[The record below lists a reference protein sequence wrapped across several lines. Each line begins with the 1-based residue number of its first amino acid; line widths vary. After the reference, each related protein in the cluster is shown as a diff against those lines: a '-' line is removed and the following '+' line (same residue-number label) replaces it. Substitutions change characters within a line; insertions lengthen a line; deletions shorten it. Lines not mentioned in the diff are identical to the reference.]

1 MSSSSVNAPAP
12 APHRAPSHAG
22 KSSARGEGFD
32 ALVSE
37 QAEDADDTKPQA
49 EQSTPDAVSA
59 GLVGLPFALQGAGAA
74 GETPTGSGSKLASVG
89 QKPEGGVTAGASKMT
104 NLATALQLQAQGLAA
119 GPGAVGQAGAT
130 AQALAA
136 AGIVSLKGESESV
149 DVKIGGASGAQAPSG
164 PAASLAAGAE
174 AGKAGKN
181 EGGKGAE
188 KTDAAK
194 AAAQVA
200 AFSAFEKEQPETE
213 TKAAPKLDAGG
224 SEATRQS
231 QQPDRIQTLQT
242 SAAPATP
249 SAPGAASGQVSGAQ
263 AAAVQVAN
271 QIAEHAG
278 SRRTRFEVRLDPSE
292 LGRVDVRL
300 DIGHDGRVSTRL
312 IVERVET
319 LDMLRNDARELSRT
333 LEQAGFQLGQGG
345 LAFQLKD
352 GRQQQWAF
360 DEAIHGGSS
369 ATEEIEDVAP
379 VAAAYARGAAPGVS
393 GVDRTV

>member
-1 MSSSSVNAPAP
+1 MSSSSVNAPQSAPSRAAPP
-12 APHRAPSHAG
+12 APGKAP
-22 KSSARGEGFD
+22 ARGEGFD
-32 ALVSE
+32 ALVGE
-37 QAEDADDTKPQA
+37 QADEADGVKSKSEKSA
-49 EQSTPDAVSA
+49 PDAAVA
-59 GLVGLPFALQGAGAA
+59 GLVGLPFALIGAGVDAEAPAGTAA
-74 GETPTGSGSKLASVG
+74 KAG
-89 QKPEGGVTAGASKMT
+89 QKVETGIVAGKQQAA
-104 NLATALQLQAQGLAA
+104 NLAAALQLQAQGLSA
-119 GPGAVGQAGAT
+119 GPGAA
-130 AQALAA
+130 AQGSAAAEALAA
-136 AGIVSLKGESESV
+136 AGVISLKGESESV
-149 DVKIGGASGAQAPSG
+149 DVKIGDGAGTKSTSG
-164 PAASLAAGAE
+164 PAASLAASAE
-174 AGKAGKN
+174 TGKAGKS
-181 EGGKGAE
+181 EGGKGAD
-188 KTDAAK
+188 KTDVAK
-194 AAAQVA
+194 ATAQAAVVG
-200 AFSAFEKEQPETE
+200 AFEKEQPDSE
-213 TKAAPKLDAGG
+213 TKATPKVDVAGTDAAKHG
-224 SEATRQS
+224 

-249 SAPGAASGQVSGAQ
+249 SAPGAASGQVSAAQ

-271 QIAEHAG
+271 HIAEHAG

-352 GRQQQWAF
+352 GRQQQWNF
-360 DEAIHGGSS
+360 DEAASGGSQTN
-369 ATEEIEDVAP
+369 AEIEDVAP